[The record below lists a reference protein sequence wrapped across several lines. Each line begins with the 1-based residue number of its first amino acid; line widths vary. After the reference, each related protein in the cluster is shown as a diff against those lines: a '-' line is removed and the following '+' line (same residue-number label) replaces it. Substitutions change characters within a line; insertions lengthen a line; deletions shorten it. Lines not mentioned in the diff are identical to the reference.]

1 MILSILDMH
10 FEMLQMNHRK
20 IYLTGIVILLFC
32 AACANSSK
40 LSAEDK
46 LATAQFLAATIMAQ
60 TEQASIPTITNT
72 SQPTETFTPTAE
84 STATATFVLTTIV
97 ETETSAYISPTPT
110 QTPFLAAYMVTPLKF
125 VNQSNENVY
134 FMFTSPIQD
143 EYTFTGNFG
152 IQVPFGTYKY
162 LAWIGNDGPFA
173 GSIEVRGYDKIEI
186 IFKSD
191 RVKIVYP

>member
-1 MILSILDMH
+1 
-10 FEMLQMNHRK
+10 MNYRK
-20 IYLTGIVILLFC
+20 IHLTGIILLLLFC
-32 AACANSSK
+32 AACSNSSK
-40 LSAEDK
+40 ISAEDK

-60 TEQASIPTITNT
+60 TEQASIPTVTNT
-72 SQPTETFTPTAE
+72 SQPTETLTPTAE
-84 STATATFVLTTIV
+84 STATATLAPTPMAEADTNG
-97 ETETSAYISPTPT
+97 YISPTPT

-125 VNQSNENVY
+125 VNQSNESIY

-162 LAWIGNDGPFA
+162 LAWIGNDGPYA